1 MLKYTLIKQIDDS
14 NLTKVVQKEYGK
26 PYCFQQQDG
35 CQPRGTIHLSVPAFT
50 YDREEFNSI
59 TEAIKEDAYG
69 VSFEDWLAA
78 DPNDPIFG
86 EEVWEREM
94 TFQRNVYPRLE
105 YLINDIHA
113 KGLIEAGEYQILI
126 DW

>member
-1 MLKYTLIKQIDDS
+1 MIKYTTIKQIDDS
-14 NLTKVVQKEYGK
+14 NLDNLVQKVYRK
-26 PYCFQQQDG
+26 PYTFQQQNG
-35 CQPRGTIHLSVPAFT
+35 CQERCTRHITVPERIFEDEVFNTLS
-50 YDREEFNSI
+50 
-59 TEAIKEDAYG
+59 EAIEDDAYG

-86 EEVWEREM
+86 EEEWEREM
-94 TFQRNVYPRLE
+94 RFQRNVYPPLE
-105 YLINDIHA
+105 YVVNDLHA

>member
-35 CQPRGTIHLSVPAFT
+35 CQPRGTRHMSGSGFT
-50 YDREEFNSI
+50 YDCEEFNSI